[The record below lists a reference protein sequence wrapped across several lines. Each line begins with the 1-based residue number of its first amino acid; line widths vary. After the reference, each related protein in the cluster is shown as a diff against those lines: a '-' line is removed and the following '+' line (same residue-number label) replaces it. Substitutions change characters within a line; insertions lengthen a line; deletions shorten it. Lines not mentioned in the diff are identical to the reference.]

1 MSTPYVADNE
11 RVQMK
16 EVLDALCEEGRL
28 DVCTAFVDAYG
39 IACLQGAAKAGDSR
53 LLVGYELAD
62 MPQAKDL
69 ATFAMADEWKRTGAD
84 PIQRI
89 RDDEAVQAA
98 IHTLEEPGLEVAK
111 TTARTHSKLYVTP
124 QMGVAGSSNLTRAG
138 IEGQR
143 ELNLLHDDPETVARL
158 REWFE
163 AIWRE
168 SKEALRS
175 DFKQELKDWV
185 SSTRFEQYAPFHPYA
200 KAIYERYRYRFVSL
214 AARESDVNLA
224 AFQQEGR
231 ETSLGILAEHK
242 CCIIAD
248 AVGLGKTY
256 IALGAMQ
263 QRSRSRKRSQKRILV
278 ICPAQLEGVWEHAG
292 HNQGIMLHTES
303 METLGRSGEDA
314 VDRRL
319 EELGEYALVIVDE
332 AHNFRNPNTNRFQ
345 NLMRVLQGG
354 PEDKEVL
361 MLTATPINN
370 GVGDLYSLYRL
381 MTRDRDDFFLTTNLG
396 IRSLQEFF
404 RRVEKGEASVTDLLL
419 ETMVCR
425 SRMDI
430 RRRQENG
437 EVIII
442 NDMEVR
448 FPDRR
453 LITLEYS
460 LGVDRVQIDYDQISL
475 AIENLTLGAY
485 NVEQYA
491 KDPDNAQNQAFMR
504 LQTLFKMLLLKRL
517 ESSVVSFVSTAEK
530 LLDFSDKVLSMLRRG
545 MQLTADEY
553 RKLQLDFSSQ
563 LMDDDEGEASDS
575 AYLKNLQEK
584 DAARYDVARLAAD
597 VQRDHAL
604 LKPLIDA
611 GRQLMGREDGK
622 LQRLKE
628 ELRRRL
634 PKEKVLL
641 FTFYSDTA
649 EYLHRELTGDE
660 EFMRAVGSP
669 RIEVIVGSGRR
680 SGAQKAAI
688 VQDFAPKANNVL
700 TEPAH
705 PIQCLISTDVLSEGQ
720 NLQDCGF
727 LINYDLHFN
736 PVRMIQRNG
745 RIDRLFSEHGEI
757 TIANF
762 FPEGG
767 LEEQLGIVQRLQN
780 KIATIQENMPVDS
793 SVIGEKVRV
802 FSLEELRKTRQGD
815 TFVLD
820 KIDAENPVN
829 RFQDILNEVIK
840 MLQDFGIED
849 INKIPYG
856 CQSNKR
862 STHRGVFICV
872 LAGKTDDPHA
882 CWWLYYP
889 LEVDAARSL
898 FPEPVQEPSGII
910 EMIRSKRPEHDSE
923 SHPDFQPREIRWD
936 IILDAKKRTREM
948 LLQQGRDAAVGQRW
962 AKTHINHKLK
972 LFFAP
977 LQDGLSPDLEA
988 RLGRFSLERDS
999 AEAETLLREAKV
1011 TGNALPLRDWLEEN
1025 LPKLKATRENLKTM
1039 PLTVV
1044 SYMEL
1049 VPG

>member
-1 MSTPYVADNE
+1 MSSPYVADNE
-11 RVQMK
+11 RVKMK
-16 EVLDALCEEGRL
+16 DVLDALCEQGEL

-39 IACLQGAAKAGDSR
+39 IACLQGAAEAGDSR

-62 MPQAKDL
+62 MPQTKDI
-69 ATFAMADEWKRTGAD
+69 ATFEMADEWKRTGAD
-84 PIQRI
+84 PVQRI
-89 RDDEAVQAA
+89 RDDEAVRAA
-98 IHTLEEPGLEVAK
+98 IHTLDEPGLQVAK
-111 TTARTHSKLYVTP
+111 TTTLTHSKLYVSP
-124 QMGVAGSSNLTRAG
+124 HMGVAGSSNLTRAG

-143 ELNLLHDDPETVARL
+143 ELNLLHDYPETVARL
-158 REWFE
+158 REWFD

-168 SKEALRS
+168 SKDAERS
-175 DFKQELKDWV
+175 DFKQELKDWI
-185 SSTRFEQYAPFHPYA
+185 SNTRFEQYAPFHPYA
-200 KAIYERYRYRFVSL
+200 KAIYERYRHRFVSL
-214 AARESDVNLA
+214 AARESDINLA

-263 QRSRSRKRSQKRILV
+263 QRSRSRKRSQKKILV
-278 ICPAQLEGVWEHAG
+278 ICPAQLEGVWERAG

-303 METLGRSGEDA
+303 METLGRNGEDA

-332 AHNFRNPNTNRFQ
+332 AHNFRNPNANRFQ

-370 GVGDLYSLYRL
+370 SVGDLYSLYRL

-396 IRSLQEFF
+396 IRSLQDFF
-404 RRVEKGEASVTDLLL
+404 KSVEKGVASVTDLLL

-425 SRMDI
+425 SRVDI

-442 NDMEVR
+442 NDKEVR

-460 LGVDRVQIDYDQISL
+460 LGADGVQVDYDQISL

-485 NVEQYA
+485 NVEQYS
-491 KDPDNAQNQAFMR
+491 KNPDNAQNQTLMR

-530 LLDFSDKVLSMLRRG
+530 LLDFSDKVLSMLQKG
-545 MQLTADEY
+545 LQLTADEY

-584 DAARYDVARLAAD
+584 DASQYDVARLAAD
-597 VQRDHAL
+597 VEQDHDL
-604 LKPLIDA
+604 LNPLIA
-611 GRQLMGREDGK
+611 SARRLMGRDDGK
-622 LQRLKE
+622 LQRLKK
-628 ELRRRL
+628 ELRERL
-634 PKEKVLL
+634 PNEKVLL

-660 EFMRAVGSP
+660 EFMRAIGIK
-669 RIEVIVGSGRR
+669 RIEVIVGGVK
-680 SGAQKAAI
+680 GAQKSAM
-688 VQDFAPKANNVL
+688 VQDFAPKANDVL
-700 TEPAH
+700 SEPAR

-745 RIDRLFSEHGEI
+745 RIDRLFSEHKEI
-757 TIANF
+757 TISNF

-767 LEEQLGIVQRLQN
+767 LEAQLGIVERLQN

-793 SVIGEKVRV
+793 SVIGEKVRI

-815 TFVLD
+815 IAVLEA
-820 KIDAENPVN
+820 IDAENPVN
-829 RFQDILNEVIK
+829 RFHDMLNEVIK
-840 MLQDFGIED
+840 MLQEFGIED
-849 INKIPYG
+849 INRIPYG

-872 LAGKTDDPHA
+872 LAGKTEDPHA

-889 LEVDAARSL
+889 LEAGAAQSL

-910 EMIRSKRPEHDSE
+910 EMIRSQRPEHDSE

-936 IILDAKKRTREM
+936 IILDAKQRAREM
-948 LLQQGRDAAVGQRW
+948 LLQQGRDAAVGQKW
-962 AKTHINHKLK
+962 AKTHINHRLK

-977 LQDGLSPDLEA
+977 LQDGLSADIEA
-988 RLGRFSLERDS
+988 RLGRFSLERDK
-999 AEAETLLREAKV
+999 AEVEPLLREAKE
-1011 TGNALPLRDWLEEN
+1011 TGNAVPLRDWLEEN
-1025 LPKLKATRENLKTM
+1025 LPKLKATRENLQTM
-1039 PLTVV
+1039 LLTVV